1 MNQEKARTWERN
13 QGEVRDQTW
22 GTEQSSRRAVQASFY
37 SLPVLREKKK
47 TRVRRRRRAGGARRV
62 GSWDG
67 KGKIISR
74 GPPAGQH
81 RHQGA
86 PRPRGSEW
94 GRCAYLSGE
103 EEGEGEGGAL
113 VGAGEGRWCP
123 PLDLR
128 REEGCRRGSGNG
140 RRGWRGRLRG
150 GIGSGL
156 GFRDPFIGSKRDLS
170 HPFADERSIMIGLF
184 GPKRA
189 CYIATLLNI
198 CHFLFSFLCNTNKIK
213 TLLWRNLQK
222 YYLTYSQNIIIM

>member
-1 MNQEKARTWERN
+1 
-13 QGEVRDQTW
+13 
-22 GTEQSSRRAVQASFY
+22 VQASFY

-128 REEGCRRGSGNG
+128 REEGCSCSTRGGSEEGEARRGSGNG
-140 RRGWRGRLRG
+140 RRG
-150 GIGSGL
+150 
-156 GFRDPFIGSKRDLS
+156 
-170 HPFADERSIMIGLF
+170 
-184 GPKRA
+184 
-189 CYIATLLNI
+189 
-198 CHFLFSFLCNTNKIK
+198 
-213 TLLWRNLQK
+213 
-222 YYLTYSQNIIIM
+222 